1 GFELADPAKYY
12 GQGSYEAVG
21 ANGHYALKD
30 SINVADSKM
39 SGIKTD
45 SYEIGYRLDTDTV
58 ALQAAGYYSVS
69 DNSIKYDKKTLLI
82 TNVDDE

>member
-1 GFELADPAKYY
+1 
-12 GQGSYEAVG
+12 GSYEAVD
-21 ANGHYALKD
+21 ANGHYALKG

-82 TNVDDE
+82 TNVDDEQRVYGAEANINYW